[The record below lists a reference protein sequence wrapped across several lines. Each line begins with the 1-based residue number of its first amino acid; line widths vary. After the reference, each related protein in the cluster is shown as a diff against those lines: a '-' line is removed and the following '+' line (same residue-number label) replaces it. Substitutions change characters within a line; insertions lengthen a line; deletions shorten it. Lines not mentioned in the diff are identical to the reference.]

1 MSIHWTCELRSII
14 LGTLSISQI
23 SDAPINRSFVR
34 DSDQAMASC
43 AWFCCNRSKSDSSLQ
58 VCNGLARTELLKARS
73 HNEHIL
79 EAWDV

>member
-79 EAWDV
+79 EAGDV